1 MTAHYKTLVL
11 QGGGALG
18 AYQAGAFEALAAEN
32 MSPDWV
38 IGTSIGAI
46 NGAIIAGNEPSRRAA
61 RLREFW
67 DMASAPHWPWQGLQH
82 LTTHL
87 PPAFSSWAET
97 LRTLPYLASGV
108 PGFFTPRAGALSM
121 AAARL
126 PLAAPSFYDT
136 TALGKTLEQLVDFD
150 YLNERHPRYTAC
162 AVDVDSGERADF
174 DTGAIVVDAR
184 HVMAS
189 GALPPGFPFVEIDGR
204 RYWDGGMYSN
214 TPIDLALEASLE
226 RDLACIM
233 IDLWNPC
240 DIAAPGSFGDIATR
254 QKDIIYASRV
264 KEHLRRHRDSQ
275 DLRRAIHSLS
285 DLLPP
290 EVRDSAAVRAI
301 LDKGQQHSI
310 HVARLMMPPLPGDG
324 EAKDIDFSRDVVE
337 ARWQLGLRDGKRL
350 VAHQDWL
357 APLPAGVGMRVHT
370 LPTLTAEGEAA
381 GDPTEQ
387 APAPPRAAGIGPK
400 AGKVKEA
407 TVVPIAV
414 AARTRKPRAR

>member
-1 MTAHYKTLVL
+1 MTHHHKTLVL

-18 AYQAGAFEALAAEN
+18 AYQAGAFEALAAEH

-46 NGAIIAGNEPSRRAA
+46 NGAIIAGNEPERRAS

-67 DMASAPHWPWQGLQH
+67 DMASAPQWPWQGLGH
-82 LTTHL
+82 LNEHL
-87 PPAFSSWAET
+87 PPALSAWAET
-97 LRTLPYLASGV
+97 LRTLPYLTSGV

-136 TALGKTLEQLVDFD
+136 SALGKTLERLVDFD
-150 YLNERHPRYTAC
+150 YLNDRHPRYTAC

-174 DTGAIVVDAR
+174 DTDAIRVDVR

-214 TPIDLALEASLE
+214 TPIDLALEASRD

-240 DIAAPGSFGDIATR
+240 DVAAPGSFGDIATR

-264 KEHLRRHRDSQ
+264 KEHLRRHGHSQ
-275 DLRRAIHSLS
+275 DLRRAIHELS
-285 DLLPP
+285 TLLPP
-290 EVRDSAAVRAI
+290 EVLGSPEVRAI

-310 HVARLMMPPLPGDG
+310 HIARLMMPPLPGDG
-324 EAKDIDFSRDVVE
+324 EAKDIDFSRAVVE
-337 ARWQLGLRDGKRL
+337 ARWQLGLRDGRRL
-350 VAHQDWL
+350 VAHRDWL
-357 APLPAGVGMRVHT
+357 APLPAGTGMRVHT
-370 LPTLTAEGEAA
+370 LPTLTADGQQAV
-381 GDPTEQ
+381 DPTER
-387 APAPPRAAGIGPK
+387 APRPPRAAGADRAADK
-400 AGKVKEA
+400 AP
-407 TVVPIAV
+407 VVPIA
-414 AARTRKPRAR
+414 AAARKPRRR